1 MSIEL
6 AVSLISA
13 AVALGSALLT
23 ALLGT
28 RAARGQLELQA
39 EIDRQQ
45 AARRQQEERQDLMNR
60 IRDPVLWAAFDL
72 QSRIFNIVA
81 QRFLEVYLLHGSA
94 ERRAYAQRNTTFLF
108 GQYLAWVEI
117 VRRSVQFLD
126 LGSKKENRE
135 VVDHFSKISS
145 ILNSDGFP
153 DSLFCI
159 FRGDQR
165 AIGEIM
171 IDDSAGGDITCIGYA
186 EFCSRMDADPQ
197 FAQWLASLPI
207 HIEQLPAAEHPH
219 PRLVALQNSLV
230 DLINLLD
237 PESIRFPE
245 WHRRKLGMGPPRV
258 GTQAT

>member
-1 MSIEL
+1 MSIQL
-6 AVSLISA
+6 VVSSISA
-13 AVALGSALLT
+13 AVALGSALLA
-23 ALLGT
+23 ALLGA

-45 AARRQQEERQDLMNR
+45 TVRRKQEERQDLMNR
-60 IRDPVLWAAFDL
+60 VRDPLLWAAFDL

-81 QRFLEVYLLHGSA
+81 QGFLEVYLLHRVP

-126 LGSKKENRE
+126 LG
-135 VVDHFSKISS
+135 HFSRITR
-145 ILNSDGFP
+145 ILSSDGYP
-153 DSLFCI
+153 DALFCI

-171 IDDSAGGDITCIGYA
+171 IDDSGGGELRCIGYA
-186 EFCSRMDADPQ
+186 EFCSRVDADPP
-197 FAQWLASLPI
+197 FAQWLASLAI
-207 HIEQLPAAEHPH
+207 DIDKLPGAKHPH
-219 PRLVALQNSLV
+219 PRLVALQNHLV

-237 PESIRFPE
+237 PDSIRFPE
-245 WHRRKLGMGPPRV
+245 WHLAKL
-258 GTQAT
+258 